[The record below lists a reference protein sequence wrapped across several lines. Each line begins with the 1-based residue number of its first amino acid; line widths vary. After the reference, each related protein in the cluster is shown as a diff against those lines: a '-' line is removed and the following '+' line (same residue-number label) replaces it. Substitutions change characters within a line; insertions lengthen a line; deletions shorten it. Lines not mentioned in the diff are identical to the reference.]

1 MSSTRTAGNG
11 SAFRQERFASSPAL
25 DRALKANLVAARASV
40 LDSAEQREAIWAIQS
55 LTMHSGGLRWMAAEI
70 APDFLRGE
78 AREKWLASLCLD
90 PATNLELEIA
100 LPKIKQL
107 MADYTKQKTDGVA
120 DTQIVSAVNEALDY
134 CSRSKCLVM
143 IAGRPRLGKTLAA
156 RHFVNQHPGRARYC
170 EVPSSPDD
178 LSFFTALARALGI
191 TIESNAKRKNL
202 QPRIEAALQGGDLV
216 LVLDET
222 MNCWPAY
229 NYRQQSRP
237 ARIAWI
243 MGMINSGASVAMLVT
258 PNFFANQQD
267 YLEKSRW
274 NDAQFYGRVERYFSL
289 PDTLPISDLEAVA
302 RAWLPHG
309 DKRSI
314 EALADYANL
323 SQKYLAAIEHT
334 VKQSLYLAE
343 QDGRN
348 KPEWRDIQHAIKTGL
363 MPSDAALAAAIQS
376 AAACRKA
383 PANSSRR

>member
-1 MSSTRTAGNG
+1 MSSTRTAANG
-11 SAFRQERFASSPAL
+11 SAFRQEKFASSPAL
-25 DRALKANLVAARASV
+25 DRALKANLVAARTSV
-40 LDSAEQREAIWAIQS
+40 LESAEQREAVWAIQFLS
-55 LTMHSGGLRWMAAEI
+55 MHSGGLRWAAAEI
-70 APDFLRGE
+70 APDFLNGE

-100 LPKIKQL
+100 LPKIQRL
-107 MADYTKQKTDGVA
+107 MADYTKQQTDGVA

-134 CSRSKCLVM
+134 CSQSKCLVM
-143 IAGRPRLGKTLAA
+143 ISGRPRLGKTFAA
-156 RHFVNQHPGRARYC
+156 RHWVNRNPGRARYC
-170 EVPSSPDD
+170 EIPASPDD

-202 QPRIEAALQGGDLV
+202 QPRIEAALQGGDL
-216 LVLDET
+216 LVVADET

-237 ARIAWI
+237 ARISWI
-243 MGMINSGASVAMLVT
+243 LGMVNCGASVAMLVT
-258 PNFFANQQD
+258 PNFFASQQD

-274 NDAQFYGRVERYFSL
+274 HDTQFYGRVEKYVSL

-334 VKQSLYLAE
+334 VKQTLYLAK
-343 QDGRN
+343 QDGRD
-348 KPEWRDIQHAIKTGL
+348 KPEWRDIQSAFKTGL
-363 MPSDAALAAAIQS
+363 MPADAALATAMQS
-376 AAACRKA
+376 AAAHRKA